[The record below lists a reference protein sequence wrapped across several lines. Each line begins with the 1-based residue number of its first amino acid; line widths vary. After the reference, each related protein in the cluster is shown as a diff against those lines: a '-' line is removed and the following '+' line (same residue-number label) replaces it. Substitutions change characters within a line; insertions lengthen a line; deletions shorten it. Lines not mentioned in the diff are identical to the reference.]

1 MNSFKQQLEQ
11 YAQWTQ
17 ECLEQ
22 LLPPQEGDRVTEAMR
37 YSLLAGGKRLRA
49 ALALEFC
56 RVLCG
61 DAKRALTGACAG
73 AGTQLFAHPRR
84 PAVHGRR

>member
-37 YSLLAGGKRLRA
+37 
-49 ALALEFC
+49 
-56 RVLCG
+56 
-61 DAKRALTGACAG
+61 
-73 AGTQLFAHPRR
+73 
-84 PAVHGRR
+84 

>member
-49 ALALEFC
+49 ALAL
-56 RVLCG
+56 
-61 DAKRALTGACAG
+61 
-73 AGTQLFAHPRR
+73 
-84 PAVHGRR
+84 

>member
-37 YSLLAGGKRLRA
+37 YPACWQAENGCGQRWLWNFAGCCA
-49 ALALEFC
+49 AMPKE
-56 RVLCG
+56 R
-61 DAKRALTGACAG
+61 
-73 AGTQLFAHPRR
+73 
-84 PAVHGRR
+84 